1 MSQQKIDVACIGE
14 ILWDL
19 LPSGA
24 KPGGAPM
31 NVAYHLKKLGMQPAM
46 ISRIGKDEWGKK
58 MLGILN
64 DNGLTTDYIQ
74 LDQDH
79 PTGIVNAT
87 VGENNEVSYEIVHPV
102 AWDFIEA
109 EERVFGIVKNAEYF
123 IYGSLAARD
132 EVSKKTIFALIE
144 SASCKVLDINFRPPH
159 FSQAVAKHLLNTA
172 DILKLNEHE
181 LPLIAGWCSKF
192 QDMDDQ
198 VRCIQDHFSIPEIIV
213 TCGSMG
219 AMICHQGKIVKHGGY
234 KVKVADTVGSGD
246 AFLAGYIS
254 QRKKAADAQTR
265 LEFAN
270 AMGAFIA
277 SKNGAC
283 PQYEVREVYE
293 LMREPELSE

>member
-1 MSQQKIDVACIGE
+1 
-14 ILWDL
+14 
-19 LPSGA
+19 
-24 KPGGAPM
+24 
-31 NVAYHLKKLGMQPAM
+31 
-46 ISRIGKDEWGKK
+46 
-58 MLGILN
+58 
-64 DNGLTTDYIQ
+64 LTTDFIQ
-74 LDQDH
+74 LDPDH

-109 EERVFGIVKNAEYF
+109 EERLFRIVKNAEYF
-123 IYGSLAARD
+123 IYGSLAARN
-132 EVSKKTIFALIE
+132 EHSRKTIFALIE

-159 FSQAVAKHLLNTA
+159 FSEHVAKHLLNTA

-181 LPLIAGWCSKF
+181 LPLIAGWCSQF
-192 QDMDDQ
+192 QNKDDQ
-198 VRCIQDHFSIPEIIV
+198 VRCVQDHFSIPEIIV
-213 TCGSMG
+213 TCGSKG

-254 QRKKAADAQTR
+254 QRKKAADAQAS

-283 PQYEVREVYE
+283 PDYEIKEVYE
-293 LMREPELSE
+293 LMREPELTK